1 MSKTFE
7 MQSVMTDDN
16 YVNMVSIF
24 PSLFS
29 RIWESGSQYPIG
41 FLVLCFIALIDL

>member
-16 YVNMVSIF
+16 YINMISIS
-24 PSLFS
+24 PLFS
-29 RIWESGSQYPIG
+29 RIWESGSNIQLDFWFY
-41 FLVLCFIALIDL
+41 VL